1 MANMQLEAFIYR
13 VTLRKIYKIDWSLK
27 IQCQDFLKIL
37 HVTNHNSQ
45 NIICFFMTNMK
56 NGANQ
61 LYCKA
66 VGEKLKT
73 KKIFELLVKKKSAY
87 CIEKPVIL

>member
-1 MANMQLEAFIYR
+1 
-13 VTLRKIYKIDWSLK
+13 
-27 IQCQDFLKIL
+27 
-37 HVTNHNSQ
+37 
-45 NIICFFMTNMK
+45 MTNMK

-73 KKIFELLVKKKSAY
+73 KKIFELLVKKKIS
-87 CIEKPVIL
+87 ILH

>member
-1 MANMQLEAFIYR
+1 
-13 VTLRKIYKIDWSLK
+13 
-27 IQCQDFLKIL
+27 
-37 HVTNHNSQ
+37 
-45 NIICFFMTNMK
+45 MK